1 MKNDSNILSPTEL
14 SYHIK
19 SCTHN
24 NRKSQKQ
31 IYTSFYGYAMAICK
45 NYTNS
50 NEDATEII
58 NDGFLKIFMHITEFE
73 PYHADVLTSFKGW
86 LSKIMMRTAIDHYR
100 RNRKQH
106 RVIGLDQVGQ
116 DHISINEDVTD
127 DLSIKEVAQAA
138 ESLSPAYRPVFNLFV
153 FEGLKHFEIADTLD
167 ISVGTSKSNLSKAR
181 KQLQSILFKQRND
194 ILRIPRS
201 SNT

>member
-1 MKNDSNILSPTEL
+1 MIGFEFRDMHEDF
-14 SYHIK
+14 
-19 SCTHN
+19 
-24 NRKSQKQ
+24 QK
-31 IYTSFYGYAMAICK
+31 
-45 NYTNS
+45 
-50 NEDATEII
+50 
-58 NDGFLKIFMHITEFE
+58 
-73 PYHADVLTSFKGW
+73 P
-86 LSKIMMRTAIDHYR
+86 
-100 RNRKQH
+100 
-106 RVIGLDQVGQ
+106 VI
-116 DHISINEDVTD
+116 D

-201 SNT
+201 VSW